1 VNVVPYAPPVVAAFV
16 VTLVVTPLVRRA
28 TERRGMVDQPGGR
41 HVHTK
46 DLSRLGGVGIAAGV
60 AAALIVQLAGERL
73 LGWAPLLA
81 PGGMELVGTLAGM
94 AVVFAVGVVDD
105 VRGLSPAAK
114 LAGQIAAASLP
125 IMAGLRIDYIGNP
138 LGGGLLQLGYLSIPL
153 TVLWIVAFA
162 NVINLIDGL
171 DGLAAGVC
179 AIAAVPFLLIAATM
193 NATAAAVTA
202 AALIGACV
210 AFLRYNFHPASI
222 IMGDSGAM
230 FLGYT
235 LATLALSGVMKS
247 TAAAALAVPL
257 LIVGIPVVDTGS
269 AIVRRLL
276 TGRPI
281 QEADDGHIHHRLL
294 HRGFD
299 HRQTVLVI
307 YGWSGVLAAGGYL
320 MRFVPTAY
328 KWGLLIVMAIL
339 SAFMASWLGL
349 FEAARFHGD
358 GRVPED

>member
-1 VNVVPYAPPVVAAFV
+1 VNVLAYVAPAIAAFA
-16 VTLVVTPLVRRA
+16 VTLAVTPLVRRA
-28 TERRGMVDQPGGR
+28 AEKRGMVDRPGGR
-41 HVHTK
+41 RVHTH
-46 DLSRLGGVGIAAGV
+46 DMSRLGGVGIAAGV
-60 AAALIVQLAGERL
+60 AAALTVQFAGESL
-73 LGWAPLLA
+73 LGWRPLLSS
-81 PGGMELVGTLAGM
+81 GGIEMIGTLAGM
-94 AVVFAVGVVDD
+94 AVIFAVGAYDD
-105 VRGLSPAAK
+105 VAGLSPGAK
-114 LAGQIAAASLP
+114 LAGQVIAASLP
-125 IMAGLRIDYIGNP
+125 IAAGLRIDYIGNP
-138 LGGGLLQLGYLSIPL
+138 FGGSIQQLGYLSVPMTL
-153 TVLWIVAFA
+153 LWIVAFA

-171 DGLAAGVC
+171 DGLAAGVS
-179 AIAAVPFLLIAATM
+179 AIAAVPFLLIASAM
-193 NATAAAVTA
+193 NATAAAVMA

-299 HRQTVLVI
+299 HRQTVLLI
-307 YGWSGVLAAGGYL
+307 YAWSGVLAAGGYV
-320 MRFVPTAY
+320 MRFIPTAY
-328 KWGLLIVMAIL
+328 KWGLLIVMGVL
-339 SAFMASWLGL
+339 SGFMASGLGL

-358 GRVPED
+358 GRPTDD